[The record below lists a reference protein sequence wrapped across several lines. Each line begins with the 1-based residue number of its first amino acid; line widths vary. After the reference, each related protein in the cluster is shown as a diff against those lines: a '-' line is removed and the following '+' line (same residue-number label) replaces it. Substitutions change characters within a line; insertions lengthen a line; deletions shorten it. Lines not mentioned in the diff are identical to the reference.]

1 MWFGLGTRIGAQS
14 SLSNISDMSDRPE
27 ETGVRKSWEGAEK
40 GKWCAVD
47 DGEGDQKS
55 ASMSYSFP
63 NSGAYHY

>member
-14 SLSNISDMSDRPE
+14 SLSNMSDMSDRPE

-40 GKWCAVD
+40 GKRCAVD
-47 DGEGDQKS
+47 NGEGDQKS
-55 ASMSYSFP
+55 ASIVLFLP